1 MLMFNTGPQHGE
13 GIGEYR
19 GDLLYHAS
27 LSSGEYLNLIRQSGF
42 ETIDHVV
49 DDPHAGGRTVWLCTS
64 GEVSAEQLSEEG
76 RRASRPSHNASS
88 LTCS

>member
-19 GDLLYHAS
+19 GNPLYHAS
-27 LSSGEYLNLIRQSGF
+27 PSSGEYQNLIRQSGF

-49 DDPHAGGRTVWLCTS
+49 DDRMPMTHGLALHV
-64 GEVSAEQLSEEG
+64 
-76 RRASRPSHNASS
+76 RRG
-88 LTCS
+88 